1 MNMLKDYYCFVLF
14 IFFVQITF
22 ARDNNSASLSEV
34 DTTFIIGL
42 STELEEVVVMGKSKV
57 KEINESAY
65 NVVAIDAKSL
75 HNTTLDLAHALDR
88 ISGVKIR
95 ETGGV
100 GSNMQIFLN
109 GFSGR
114 HVKVFI
120 DGMPIEGFGSSFRME
135 NIPVTLADRIEV
147 YKGVVPV
154 ELGSD
159 ALGGAINIV
168 TKNISNTYLDASY
181 SYGSFNTHKSNV
193 NFGYTTKT
201 GLVFQVN
208 VFQNYS
214 DNDYKVKTVIL
225 DVDSASAG
233 YNTNS
238 KEEYWVRRFHDK
250 YRNETLILKAGFLN
264 KPWASRLMFG
274 VTLNQENADIQNAN
288 LMKIAYGGRE
298 YKAKG
303 IIPSIYYSKK
313 NLFVEDLHFSL
324 TANYNASLN
333 NNIDTLARQYNWRGE
348 YAPKSSKGEGQYSLS
363 EYNNNNCFVTANLN
377 YQIDHKHY
385 FAVNN
390 VYNYFTRKATDAV
403 ANYETSTAANFMRR
417 VNSKNVLGLSYK
429 FEPNRKWN
437 LSAFV
442 KYYEVNVTGPVN
454 ISKTSTEEY
463 EEQSRSFNVIGYG
476 IASTYRLTSDIQLKS
491 SFEKS
496 YRLPSERELLGDEIL
511 EKGNVSLKPENSY
524 NLNLNIMYSKVV
536 NKVHSLYLD
545 MGFIYRDTRDYI
557 RRQIEQRYGG
567 AYYTNHGRV
576 RNLGIDTEARYF
588 YKKQFSIGG
597 NFTCQ
602 NMQNKEK
609 YSSDRQLLIT
619 YNDRMPN
626 VPYLFGNM
634 DMSYNLFDC
643 LGKGNRLS
651 FGYNFQYVHRF
662 FNSWQSEGNTII
674 IPKQIA
680 HDLNLTYT
688 LKDGKYNVTFEAKN
702 ITGELLYDNYSLQ
715 KPGRSFSLKFR
726 YFFLRRN

>member
-1 MNMLKDYYCFVLF
+1 MNRLKDNYCIVLF

-22 ARDNNSASLSEV
+22 ARTNNPAPLSEV
-34 DTTFIIGL
+34 DTALITGL
-42 STELEEVVVMGKSKV
+42 SAELEEVVVMGKSKV
-57 KEINESAY
+57 REINESAY

-114 HVKVFI
+114 HVKVFM
-120 DGMPIEGFGSSFRME
+120 DGMPVESFGSSFRMG

-168 TKNISNTYLDASY
+168 TKHTSNTYLDASY

-201 GLVFQVN
+201 GWVFQLN

-225 DVDSASAG
+225 NLDSTSGG
-233 YNTNS
+233 YNSTS

-250 YRNETLILKAGFLN
+250 YRNETLILKAGVLN
-264 KPWASRLMFG
+264 KPWANRLILSA
-274 VTLNQENADIQNAN
+274 TLNQENADIQNAN
-288 LMKIAYGGRE
+288 LMKIVYGGRE
-298 YKAKG
+298 RKAKG
-303 IIPSIYYSKK
+303 IIPSLYYNKK
-313 NLFVEDLHFSL
+313 NLFVENLHFSL
-324 TANYNASLN
+324 TANYSTSLN

-348 YAPKSSKGEGQYSLS
+348 YRAKGSKGEGQYSLS
-363 EYNNNNCFVTANLN
+363 EFNNNSCFVTANLN
-377 YQIDHKHY
+377 YQIDRKHY

-403 ANYETSTAANFMRR
+403 ANYETSTAASFMKKA
-417 VNSKNVLGLSYK
+417 NSKNVLGFSYK

-437 LSAFV
+437 LSAFT

-454 ISKTSTEEY
+454 ISTTSTEVY
-463 EEQSRSFNVIGYG
+463 EEQNRSFNTAGYG
-476 IASTYRLTSDIQLKS
+476 IASTYRLTSDIQLKA

-496 YRLPSERELLGDEIL
+496 YRLPSEKELFGDEIL
-511 EKGNVSLKPENSY
+511 EKGTVSLKPENSR
-524 NLNLNIMYSKVV
+524 NVNLNIMYSKIV
-536 NKVHSLYLD
+536 NKAHSFYLD

-557 RRQIEQRYGG
+557 RRQIQQSGS
-567 AYYTNHGRV
+567 AYYANHGRV
-576 RNLGIDTEARYF
+576 LNLGIDAEARYF
-588 YKKQFSIGG
+588 YKKQFTIGG
-597 NFTCQ
+597 NFTYQ
-602 NMQNKEK
+602 NMRNKEK
-609 YSSDRQLLIT
+609 YSHDRRIQLI

-626 VPYLFGNM
+626 IPYLFGNI
-634 DMSYNLFDC
+634 DASYNLFDC
-643 LGKGNRLS
+643 LGKGNNLS
-651 FGYNFQYVHRF
+651 FGYNLQYVHRF
-662 FNSWQSEGNTII
+662 FNSWQSENNTII
-674 IPKQIA
+674 IPKQLA
-680 HDLNLTYT
+680 HDLNLTYV

-726 YFFLRRN
+726 YFFLRKN